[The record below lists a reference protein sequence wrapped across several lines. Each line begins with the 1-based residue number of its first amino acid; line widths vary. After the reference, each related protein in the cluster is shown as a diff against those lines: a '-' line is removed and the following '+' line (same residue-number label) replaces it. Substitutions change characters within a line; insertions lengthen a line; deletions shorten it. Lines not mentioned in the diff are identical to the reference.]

1 MAEIDI
7 VHVSKTFKTEEGE
20 VQALKDVN
28 LSIEKGDIFGIIG
41 MSGAGKSTLVRC
53 LNFLEQPTHGE
64 VIVQGTK
71 LSDLSPKQ
79 LRDERKKIAMI
90 FQSFNLLMQKTVL
103 ENVCFPLS
111 LANVKKAE
119 AQKKGMELL
128 KIVGLEDKAKTYP
141 AKLSGGQQQRVAIA
155 RALASD
161 PEILLCDEAT
171 SALDPATTT
180 QILKLLENINK
191 TMNITI
197 VIITHA
203 MNVVRDICNR
213 VAIMENGVVQETGL
227 VSEVF
232 AHPQSAVGKRL
243 VLSDVQGEGLATLHS
258 KSVYRLVF
266 DHQSAFEP
274 VITNATLK
282 FNAPINIL
290 GATTKNVNGTAVGEM
305 IVGLPEEYAD
315 DMISYFKSH
324 QLTIEEVTING

>member
-1 MAEIDI
+1 MAEIEI
-7 VHVSKTFKTEEGE
+7 KHVSKTFSTEEGE

-53 LNFLEQPTHGE
+53 LNFLEKPTEGE
-64 VIVQGTK
+64 IIVQGTK
-71 LSDLSPKQ
+71 LNDLTEKQ
-79 LRDERKKIAMI
+79 LRAERKKIGMI

-103 ENVCFPLS
+103 DNVCFPLS
-111 LANVKKAE
+111 LAGVKKAE
-119 AQKKGMELL
+119 AHKKGMELL
-128 KIVGLEDKAKTYP
+128 KIVGLDDKAKTYP
-141 AKLSGGQQQRVAIA
+141 SKLSGGQQQRVAIA

-180 QILKLLENINK
+180 QILDLLKHINE
-191 TMNITI
+191 TMGITI

-213 VAIMENGVVQETGL
+213 VAIMELGVVQETGL

-232 AHPQSAVGKRL
+232 AHPQSDVGKRL
-243 VLSDVQGEGLATLHS
+243 VLSDVQGEGLSELHS
-258 KSVYRLVF
+258 KSIYRLAF

-274 VITNATLK
+274 VIANAILK

-290 GATTKNVNGTAVGEM
+290 GATTKNVKGIAVGEM
-305 IVGLPEEYAD
+305 IVGLPEDYAS
-315 DMISYFKSH
+315 DMTEYFKSH
-324 QLTIEEVTING
+324 GLIVEEVSING